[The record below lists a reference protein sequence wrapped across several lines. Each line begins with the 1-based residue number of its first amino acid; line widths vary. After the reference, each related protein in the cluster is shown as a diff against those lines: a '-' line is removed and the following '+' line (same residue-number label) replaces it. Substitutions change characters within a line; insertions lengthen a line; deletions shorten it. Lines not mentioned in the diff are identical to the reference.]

1 MFMTHLSIAKTV
13 YDGNKK
19 SLEGGR
25 NNKLMGIQGNGGLS
39 SAQHPQASLR
49 LGTSKTCCGKCV

>member
-1 MFMTHLSIAKTV
+1 MHPPRCGIDPRKEGIKLFLTHLSIAKTV

-25 NNKLMGIQGNGGLS
+25 NNKLMGI
-39 SAQHPQASLR
+39 
-49 LGTSKTCCGKCV
+49 